1 MTRKTVATL
10 GAFLTTLFVAS
21 MAFAQ
26 EGAHAALSSADA
38 FALFGAGLCIA
49 LAAMGCGL
57 AQGRASAAALEGIA
71 RNPGASGAIFTPM
84 ILGLALIESLAIYAL
99 LISFQIIGKVG

>member
-1 MTRKTVATL
+1 MTRKTVATF
-10 GAFLTTLFVAS
+10 GAFLTTLLVAS
-21 MAFAQ
+21 SAFAQ
-26 EGAHAALSSADA
+26 DGAALSNAGA

-71 RNPGASGAIFTPM
+71 RNPGAAGAIFTPM

>member
-1 MTRKTVATL
+1 MTPKSFASV
-10 GAFLTTLFVAS
+10 GAFLSVLFVSS

-26 EGAHAALSSADA
+26 DAEHHALGSADA

-57 AQGRASAAALEGIA
+57 GQGRASAAALEGIA
-71 RNPGASGAIFTPM
+71 RNPGAAGAIFTPM

-99 LISFQIIGKVG
+99 LISFQILGKVG